1 MASLQRIE
9 ARRALSEFVRERRMR
24 TKPQD
29 VGLPAGSRR
38 RTPGLRREEVAQL
51 SGVSVTWYTWFEQG
65 RDIQVSAAFLDRVC
79 VALRLDSAER
89 DRLLELAQHQ
99 PSSSVP
105 ASAPALPPS
114 RAPVAVP
121 SQALA
126 LSRHSVVPV
135 RPVYNTSTVVD
146 IHPSIDPESFR
157 INEAIRK
164 VLVNDD
170 EVRPSATLPVEPAPP
185 PPVIKPTRPGIRL
198 GIGLT
203 LLTAFMLVP

>member
-1 MASLQRIE
+1 
-9 ARRALSEFVRERRMR
+9 MR

-65 RDIQVSAAFLDRVC
+65 RDIQVSSAFLERVST
-79 VALRLDSAER
+79 ALRLDPAER
-89 DRLLELAQHQ
+89 DVLFDLAQHQ
-99 PSSSVP
+99 PSSRAEQPVSV
-105 ASAPALPPS
+105 AAPQT
-114 RAPVAVP
+114 PVAVP

-135 RPVYNTSTVVD
+135 RPVYNTSAVVD
-146 IHPSIDPESFR
+146 IRPAIDPESFR

-170 EVRPSATLPVEPAPP
+170 EARPCTSLPAEPPAPA
-185 PPVIKPTRPGIRL
+185 IKPTRPGIRL

>member
-1 MASLQRIE
+1 MANLQRTE
-9 ARRALSEFVRERRMR
+9 ARRALSEFVRDRRTR

-65 RDIQVSAAFLDRVC
+65 RDIQVSSGFLERVAT
-79 VALRLDSAER
+79 ALRLDPAER
-89 DRLLELAQHQ
+89 EMLFELAQHQ
-99 PSSSVP
+99 PP
-105 ASAPALPPS
+105 SAVTPQAGGDTPI
-114 RAPVAVP
+114 
-121 SQALA
+121 QALA

-135 RPVYNTSTVVD
+135 RPVYPSSTVVD
-146 IHPSIDPESFR
+146 IRPSVDPESFR

-170 EVRPSATLPVEPAPP
+170 EARPSVPLPAEPPTPA
-185 PPVIKPTRPGIRL
+185 IKPTRLGVRL

>member
-1 MASLQRIE
+1 MANLQRTE
-9 ARRALSEFVRERRMR
+9 ARRALSEFVRDRRTR

-65 RDIQVSAAFLDRVC
+65 RDIQVSSGFLERVAT
-79 VALRLDSAER
+79 ALRLDPAER
-89 DRLLELAQHQ
+89 EMLFELAQHQ
-99 PSSSVP
+99 PPSGVTP
-105 ASAPALPPS
+105 QAAADGPTQAP
-114 RAPVAVP
+114 
-121 SQALA
+121 A

-135 RPVYNTSTVVD
+135 RPVYPSSTVVD
-146 IHPSIDPESFR
+146 IRPSVDPESFR

-170 EVRPSATLPVEPAPP
+170 EARPSAPLPAEPPTPA
-185 PPVIKPTRPGIRL
+185 IKPTRLGVRL